1 MTRQRKIFSL
11 AAFLVLA
18 ANLVATAQTAN
29 HPQNAPAPSRRIAVV
44 DGKEIS
50 EAEVEAA
57 VQNRL
62 IALKSQ
68 EYKLKRQAVEE
79 AIDRILL
86 DREAA
91 RRGISVQQLTEKEI
105 EGRIRPATEEQ
116 LRAIYESTKDKY
128 GDKSEAEVLKQIE
141 NNLRQAR
148 INLRRSDFLKDLR
161 STSAVQMFL
170 DPPRIKVNSEDTRA
184 RGPQTAP
191 VTIVEFADFQCPF
204 CGRTAETIK
213 QLEQTYAGQIRVVFR
228 DFPLDF
234 HQNAAKAAEAASC
247 AQDQGKF
254 WQMHDKL
261 FANQTN
267 LKVADLKKYAAEI
280 GLDPDQFSQCLD
292 AAKYSKKW
300 QADRDEGI
308 SYGISGTPTFFV
320 NGRMLSGAAP
330 FQDFALLI
338 DEELQR
344 AGASKASTSV
354 SEISPATR
362 DAQNR
367 IPSK

>member
-1 MTRQRKIFSL
+1 MTTQRKICSL
-11 AAFLVLA
+11 AAIFILTTS
-18 ANLVATAQTAN
+18 LVATAQAAK
-29 HPQNAPAPSRRIAVV
+29 HPSDPVAASPRIAIV
-44 DGKEIS
+44 DGKEIAQS
-50 EAEVEAA
+50 EVEAA
-57 VQNRL
+57 VRSRL
-62 IALKSQ
+62 IALRSQ
-68 EYKLKRQAVEE
+68 EYKLKRQAVDDV
-79 AIDRILL
+79 IDRMLL
-86 DREAA
+86 EKDAA

-141 NNLRQAR
+141 SNLHQAR
-148 INLRRSDFLKDLR
+148 LNLRRSDFLKDLR
-161 STSAVQMFL
+161 SASAIQIFL
-170 DPPRIKVNSEDTRA
+170 EPPRVKVNSEDARA
-184 RGPQTAP
+184 RGLQTAP
-191 VTIVEFADFQCPF
+191 ITIVEFADFQCPF
-204 CGRTAETIK
+204 CGRTAETLK
-213 QLEQTYAGQIRVVFR
+213 QIEQTYAGQVRVVFR

-254 WQMHDKL
+254 WPMHDKL

-267 LKVADLKKYAAEI
+267 LKVADLKKYASEI
-280 GLDPDQFSQCLD
+280 GLDAGQFSQCLD
-292 AAKYSKKW
+292 TDKYSKKW
-300 QADRDEGI
+300 RADRDEGA

-330 FQDFALLI
+330 FTDFAQLI

-344 AGASKASTSV
+344 TGASKASTSI
-354 SEISPATR
+354 SEPSPVTR